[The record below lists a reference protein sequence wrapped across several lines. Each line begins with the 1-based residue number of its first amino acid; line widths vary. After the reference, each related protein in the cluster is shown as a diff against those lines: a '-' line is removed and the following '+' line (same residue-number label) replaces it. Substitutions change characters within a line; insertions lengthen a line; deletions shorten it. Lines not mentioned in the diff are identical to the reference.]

1 MIAEM
6 ILKLREKTDL
16 TYEQM
21 SQVMTEVLSGKTNDS
36 QNADFLSFLAD
47 KGETDDEL
55 LGMLDKMQELSL
67 KVEPKSKGT
76 VIDMCGTGGDKLKTF
91 NISTTASFV
100 VAAAG
105 GIVAKHGNRSSSG
118 ISGSADV
125 FEYFGYDLNL
135 EPAKIAD
142 ILQKHNICFMFAQK
156 FHPAMR
162 YVSATRKK
170 LGKRT
175 AFNLL
180 GPLSN
185 PAGVKNQL
193 VGVFSTEYL
202 DRLPLILKKRG
213 AQNIMTVRSDDGMD
227 EFSTSSVN
235 RVCILKNDKVLMNA
249 IDPEIL
255 GLHKSSLQDIQ
266 VNTKE
271 DAIKSFV
278 GVLDNTANQSMIE
291 TTALNAAGGLIVAN
305 ICKNFEEA
313 VQVAL
318 DTIKNGKA
326 FSLLENFIQDTG
338 DISKLKEITDG

>member
-1 MIAEM
+1 MISEM
-6 ILKLREKTDL
+6 ISKLQEKTDL

-21 SQVMTEVLSGKTNDS
+21 NQIMTDILSGKTDDS
-36 QNADFLSFLAD
+36 QNANFLSYLAE

-55 LGMLDKMQELSL
+55 LGMLDKMQEFSL
-67 KVEPKSKGT
+67 KVEPKNQGT
-76 VIDMCGTGGDKLKTF
+76 IIDMCGTGGDKLQTF

-118 ISGSADV
+118 VSGSADI
-125 FEYFGYDLNL
+125 FEYFGYDLDL
-135 EPAKIAD
+135 EPSKIAD
-142 ILQKHNICFMFAQK
+142 ILEKHNICFMFAQK

-162 YVSATRKK
+162 YVSAARKK

-185 PAGVKNQL
+185 PAGVKNQMI
-193 VGVFSTEYL
+193 GVFSTEYL
-202 DRLPLILKKRG
+202 DRIPLILKKRG
-213 AQNIMTVRSDDGMD
+213 AQNVMTVRSDDGMD

-249 IDPEIL
+249 IDPEVV
-255 GLHKSSLQDIQ
+255 GLHKSSLRNIQ
-266 VNTKE
+266 VSTKE

-278 GVLDNTANQSMIE
+278 GVLNNTANQSMIE
-291 TTALNAAGGLIVAN
+291 TTALNAGGGLIVAN

-318 DTIKNGKA
+318 NTIKSGKA
-326 FSLLENFIQDTG
+326 FSLLENFVQDTG
-338 DISKLKEITDG
+338 NISKLREITDG